1 MTLPSIDGTCMMHEH
16 PVRTASVNGIT
27 TDLTPLCTAVAAD
40 PDCIV
45 ITPTDATPVADR
57 TKLKQLNTRI
67 MVYCVYMLDGNLAC
81 LGGSSTG
88 SAG

>member
-1 MTLPSIDGTCMMHEH
+1 MSDRHWNVSSTHRAEMHM
-16 PVRTASVNGIT
+16 PVH
-27 TDLTPLCTAVAAD
+27 AVAAD
-40 PDCIV
+40 PDCVI
-45 ITPTDATPVADR
+45 ITPTDNNPVADR

>member
-1 MTLPSIDGTCMMHEH
+1 MPAG
-16 PVRTASVNGIT
+16 
-27 TDLTPLCTAVAAD
+27 AVGAD
-40 PDCIV
+40 PDCV
-45 ITPTDATPVADR
+45 MITPTDENPVADR

>member
-1 MTLPSIDGTCMMHEH
+1 MGLDCTHAFE
-16 PVRTASVNGIT
+16 
-27 TDLTPLCTAVAAD
+27 TAVAAD